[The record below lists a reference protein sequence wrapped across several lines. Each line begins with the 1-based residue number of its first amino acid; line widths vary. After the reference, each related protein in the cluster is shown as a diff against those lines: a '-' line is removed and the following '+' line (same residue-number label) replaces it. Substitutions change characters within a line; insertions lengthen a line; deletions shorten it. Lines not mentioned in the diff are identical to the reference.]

1 MEKEY
6 TLDTIIVVK
15 TVITG
20 IGATLIMD
28 LWSFGQKYLLK
39 LPPLNYALV
48 GRWIAWLFRGKLC
61 HNTIASTPALR
72 GESVIGWVFHY
83 LTGIVFAMLLVGF
96 KGVEWLSHPT
106 LIPALATGLISVVAP
121 FFILQPAFGLG
132 IAASRTAAPRVA
144 RRRSVITHLT
154 FGLGLFVAG
163 WLVLFFYPVQA

>member
-1 MEKEY
+1 MQTSEMV
-6 TLDTIIVVK
+6 LRILLVGV
-15 TVITG
+15 
-20 IGATLIMD
+20 GATLIMD
-28 LWSFGQKYLLK
+28 AGALIRARVFGIASLDYG
-39 LPPLNYALV
+39 LV
-48 GRWIAWLFRGKLC
+48 GRWLGHMLQGQFQHAAIGAAPRVRHERL
-61 HNTIASTPALR
+61 T
-72 GESVIGWVFHY
+72 GWVFHY

-144 RRRSVITHLT
+144 RRRSLITHLT

-163 WLVLFFYPVQA
+163 WLVPFFYPVQA

>member
-1 MEKEY
+1 MQTSEMV
-6 TLDTIIVVK
+6 LRILLVGV
-15 TVITG
+15 
-20 IGATLIMD
+20 GATLIMD
-28 LWSFGQKYLLK
+28 AGAFIRARVFGIASLDYG
-39 LPPLNYALV
+39 LV
-48 GRWIAWLFRGKLC
+48 GRWLGHMLQGQFQHAAIVAAPRVRHERL
-61 HNTIASTPALR
+61 T
-72 GESVIGWVFHY
+72 GWGFHY

-132 IAASRTAAPRVA
+132 IAASKTAAPRVA

-163 WLVLFFYPVQA
+163 WLVLLFYPVQA

>member
-1 MEKEY
+1 MQ
-6 TLDTIIVVK
+6 
-15 TVITG
+15 TG
-20 IGATLIMD
+20 EMVLRILLVGVGATLIMD
-28 LWSFGQKYLLK
+28 AGALIRARVFGIASLDYG
-39 LPPLNYALV
+39 LV
-48 GRWIAWLFRGKLC
+48 GRWLGHMLQGQFQHAAIVAAPRVRHERL
-61 HNTIASTPALR
+61 T
-72 GESVIGWVFHY
+72 GWVFHY

-144 RRRSVITHLT
+144 RRRSLITHLT

-163 WLVLFFYPVQA
+163 WLVLVFYPVQA

>member
-1 MEKEY
+1 MQTSEMV
-6 TLDTIIVVK
+6 LRILLVGV
-15 TVITG
+15 
-20 IGATLIMD
+20 GATLIMD
-28 LWSFGQKYLLK
+28 AGALIRARVFGIASLDYG
-39 LPPLNYALV
+39 LV
-48 GRWIAWLFRGKLC
+48 GRWLGHMLQGQFQHAAIVAAPRVRHERLC
-61 HNTIASTPALR
+61 
-72 GESVIGWVFHY
+72 GWVFHY

-132 IAASRTAAPRVA
+132 IAASRTADPRVA

>member
-1 MEKEY
+1 MQTSEMV
-6 TLDTIIVVK
+6 LHILLVGV
-15 TVITG
+15 
-20 IGATLIMD
+20 GATLIMD
-28 LWSFGQKYLLK
+28 AGALIRARVFGIASLDYG
-39 LPPLNYALV
+39 LV
-48 GRWIAWLFRGKLC
+48 GRWLGHMLQGQFQHAAIVAAPRVRHEHL
-61 HNTIASTPALR
+61 T
-72 GESVIGWVFHY
+72 GWVFHY

-96 KGVEWLSHPT
+96 KGLEWLSHPT

-144 RRRSVITHLT
+144 RRRSLITHLT